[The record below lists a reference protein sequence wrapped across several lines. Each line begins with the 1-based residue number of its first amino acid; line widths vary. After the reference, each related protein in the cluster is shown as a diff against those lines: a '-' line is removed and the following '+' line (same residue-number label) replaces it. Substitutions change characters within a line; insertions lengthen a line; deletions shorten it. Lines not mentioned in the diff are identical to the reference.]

1 MLQKRE
7 MFSRLN
13 SIYGPLLTEKQREVL
28 NLYLEQDLSLKEIGE
43 RLCISRQGVY
53 DLIKRSLRTLTEL
66 ESKLS
71 FQQRLDHIRDQVLV
85 LLGDKRMF
93 DEKTLKE
100 LKEFFN
106 V

>member
-28 NLYLEQDLSLKEIGE
+28 RLYLEQDLSLKEIGE

-71 FQQRLDHIRDQVLV
+71 FQQRLDNIRAQVLA
-85 LLGDKRMF
+85 LLGGNRMF
-93 DEKTLKE
+93 DEETMKE
-100 LKEFFN
+100 LEEFFN

>member
-1 MLQKRE
+1 

-71 FQQRLDHIRDQVLV
+71 FQQRLDHIRDQVLA

-100 LKEFFN
+100 LEEFFN

>member
-71 FQQRLDHIRDQVLV
+71 FQQRLDHIRDQVLA

-93 DEKTLKE
+93 NEKTLKE

>member
-1 MLQKRE
+1 

-71 FQQRLDHIRDQVLV
+71 FQQRLDHIRDQVLA
-85 LLGDKRMF
+85 LLGDERMF

-100 LKEFFN
+100 LEEFFN

>member
-1 MLQKRE
+1 

>member
-66 ESKLS
+66 ENKLS
-71 FQQRLDHIRDQVLV
+71 FQQRLDHIRDQVLA
-85 LLGDKRMF
+85 LSGDKRMF

>member
-71 FQQRLDHIRDQVLV
+71 FQQRLDHIRDQVLA

-100 LKEFFN
+100 LEEFFN

>member
-1 MLQKRE
+1 

-71 FQQRLDHIRDQVLV
+71 FQQRLDNIRDQVLAF
-85 LLGDKRMF
+85 LGDNRMF
-93 DEKTLKE
+93 NEKTLKE

>member
-7 MFSRLN
+7 MLSRLN

-28 NLYLEQDLSLKEIGE
+28 HLYLDQDLSLKEIGE
-43 RLCISRQGVY
+43 KLRISRQGVY
-53 DLIKRSLRTLTEL
+53 DLIRRSLKILLEL
-66 ESKLS
+66 ENKLS
-71 FQQRLDHIRDQVLV
+71 FERRLGEIRDQVLKV
-85 LLGDKRMF
+85 LRDKEVF
-93 DEKTLKE
+93 DESSLNE